1 LWVPC
6 RTDRIRHT
14 VGSRAFAARWCSMQ
28 LIVIA
33 AFAIVLAMPP
43 GGWPDVW
50 VESLPLT
57 LVLVAALMLVPGLL
71 AGAGAA
77 LAISRLR
84 RGGSDGPAHR
94 LYGGF
99 SAAARFGL
107 LAGLVVTLVGTSWHY
122 VVRHTLG
129 LGAVPLVDELVLLT
143 PFFVGV
149 LLCWLAAYPAERV
162 LRLRP
167 VSGSRGDDAGN
178 DVPPSRDASGAA
190 ARPWPLAEYMMFNI
204 RHHLL
209 LMAVPMAIILL
220 AKDVAESYRR
230 ELADW
235 TGAPWAAEACLA
247 ATAGVMFLVAP
258 VIMRRM
264 WTTVRLA
271 DGPLRQTLEDFCG
284 RIGLRYREILLWRTG
299 RMVVNAAVMGL
310 VWPVRYV
317 MLSDGLLDAL
327 APREVEAV
335 FGHEAGHVKHHH
347 LFYYVLFAA
356 AAAMVAFGG
365 FELARRFWTLP
376 ISPSEQTLWALTVM
390 LPIWLGG
397 FGWVSRRFERQA
409 DWFAVDCL
417 ASELADGSSDLPARQ
432 TMAAE
437 LYAATLYRIA
447 ALNGIAPEAR
457 SWRHSSIASRMEFAR
472 WCARDAVGRRR
483 FAHSIWWVK
492 LVLFVI
498 TLVGGVTGMIMYW
511 PSAWRL

>member
-1 LWVPC
+1 
-6 RTDRIRHT
+6 
-14 VGSRAFAARWCSMQ
+14 MQ

-33 AFAIVLAMPP
+33 AFAIVLAMPAR
-43 GGWPDVW
+43 GWPDVW
-50 VESLPLT
+50 VESLPAT
-57 LVLVAALMLVPGLL
+57 LALVAAQMLLPGLL
-71 AGAGAA
+71 AGAGAM
-77 LAISRLR
+77 LATWRLR
-84 RGGSDGPAHR
+84 RGGSDGAAHR

-99 SAAARFGL
+99 TAAARVGL
-107 LAGLVVTLVGTSWHY
+107 IAGLVVTLVGSSWHE
-122 VVRHTLG
+122 VVRYTLA
-129 LGAVPLVDELVLLT
+129 LGAVPLVDELVLLL

-162 LRLRP
+162 LRLL
-167 VSGSRGDDAGN
+167 
-178 DVPPSRDASGAA
+178 PPSKSKGDEAGAPVPGTSDDSGVGG
-190 ARPWPLAEYMMFNI
+190 RVWPLAEYMMFNI

-209 LMAVPMAIILL
+209 LMAVPMAVILL
-220 AKDVAESYRR
+220 AKDVADRYRR

-247 ATAGVMFLVAP
+247 ATAGVMFVVAP

-271 DGPLRQTLEDFCG
+271 DGPLRQTLENLCG

-310 VWPVRYV
+310 LWPVRYV
-317 MLSDGLLDAL
+317 MLSDGLIEAL

-347 LFYYVLFAA
+347 LFFYVLFAA

-365 FELARRFWTLP
+365 FELARRFWLLP
-376 ISPSEQTLWALTVM
+376 ISPSEQTLWALSVM

-409 DWFAVDCL
+409 DWFAVTSL
-417 ASELADGSSDLPARQ
+417 VSEVGDADTDLPVRQ

-447 ALNGIAPEAR
+447 VLNGIAPEAR

-472 WCARDAVGRRR
+472 RCARDEAGLRR
-483 FAHSIWWVK
+483 FTRSLWWVK
-492 LVLFVI
+492 LVLFMV
-498 TLVGGVTGMIMYW
+498 TLVGGVTGMVMYW
-511 PSAWRL
+511 PSAWRIGW

>member
-1 LWVPC
+1 
-6 RTDRIRHT
+6 
-14 VGSRAFAARWCSMQ
+14 MQ

-33 AFAIVLAMPP
+33 AFAIVLSMPP
-43 GGWPDVW
+43 RGWPDVW

-57 LVLVAALMLVPGLL
+57 LALVAAQMLIPGLL
-71 AGAGAA
+71 TGAGAV
-77 LAISRLR
+77 LATWRLR
-84 RGGSDGPAHR
+84 RGGSDGSAHR

-99 SAAARFGL
+99 TAAARVGL
-107 LAGLVVTLVGTSWHY
+107 IAGLVVTLVGTSWHN

-129 LGAVPLVDELVLLT
+129 LGAVPLVDELVLLM
-143 PFFVGV
+143 PFFAGV

-167 VSGSRGDDAGN
+167 PSGLKADEAGGQVSGTSDGSDADG
-178 DVPPSRDASGAA
+178 RA
-190 ARPWPLAEYMMFNI
+190 WPLAEYMMFNI

-209 LMAVPMAIILL
+209 LMAVPMAVILL
-220 AKDVAESYRR
+220 AKDVADSYRR

-271 DGPLRQTLEDFCG
+271 DGSLRQMLENLCG

-310 VWPVRYV
+310 LWPVRYV
-317 MLSDGLLDAL
+317 MLSDGLIEAL

-347 LFYYVLFAA
+347 LFFYVLFAA
-356 AAAMVAFGG
+356 AAAMIAFGG

-376 ISPSEQTLWALTVM
+376 ISPSEQTLWALSVM

-409 DWFAVDCL
+409 DWFAVTCL
-417 ASELADGSSDLPARQ
+417 ASEVGDAGSDLPVRQ

-447 ALNGIAPEAR
+447 VLNGIAPEAR

-472 WCARDAVGRRR
+472 WCARDAAGLRR
-483 FAHSIWWVK
+483 FTRSLWWVK
-492 LVLFVI
+492 LVLFMI
-498 TLVGGVTGMIMYW
+498 TLVGGVTGMVMYW
-511 PSAWRL
+511 PSAWRIGF

>member
-1 LWVPC
+1 
-6 RTDRIRHT
+6 
-14 VGSRAFAARWCSMQ
+14 MQ

-33 AFAIVLAMPP
+33 AFAVVLAMPP
-43 GGWPDVW
+43 QGWPDVW

-57 LVLVAALMLVPGLL
+57 LALVAAQMLVPGLL

-77 LAISRLR
+77 LAVAR
-84 RGGSDGPAHR
+84 RKRGEPDGSAHR
-94 LYGGF
+94 LYGGLA
-99 SAAARFGL
+99 AAARLGL
-107 LAGLVVTLVGTSWHY
+107 LAGLVVTLVGTSWPH
-122 VVRHTLG
+122 VVRYTLA
-129 LGAVPLVDELVLLT
+129 LGALPLVDELVLLI

-149 LLCWLAAYPAERV
+149 LLCWLAAYPAERG

-167 VSGSRGDDAGN
+167 VSRSRGYDGSGDSSPAGRG
-178 DVPPSRDASGAA
+178 SAA
-190 ARPWPLAEYMMFNI
+190 AGGQWPLGEYMMFNI

-220 AKDVAESYRR
+220 AKDVADSYRH
-230 ELADW
+230 ELANA

-247 ATAGVMFLVAP
+247 ATAGVMFLIAP

-271 DGPLRQTLEDFCG
+271 DGPLRQVLENLCG

-327 APREVEAV
+327 SPREVEAV

-347 LFYYVLFAA
+347 LFFYVLFAA

-365 FELARRFWTLP
+365 FELARRFWLLP

-390 LPIWLGG
+390 LPIWLVG

-417 ASELADGSSDLPARQ
+417 AGGLAERDSDLPVRQ
-432 TMAAE
+432 GMAAE
-437 LYAATLYRIA
+437 MYANTLHRIA
-447 ALNGIAPEAR
+447 VLNGIAPEAR

-472 WCARDAVGRRR
+472 WCARDATGRKR
-483 FAHSIWWVK
+483 FTHSVWWAK
-492 LVLFVI
+492 LIVFVV
-498 TLVGGVTGMIMYW
+498 TLVGGVTGIIMYW
-511 PSAWRL
+511 PSAWRISL